1 MENKTSVTMALDE
14 QGIPYKFFRHQ
25 GKINFLEQAALERGQ
40 KPGQIIR
47 SILFRLSENLFVMVL
62 IAGPEQIS
70 WTNLRKYLSV
80 SRITMASEEEVIDVT
95 GFPLGAVSP
104 LGLPSPIRILVDRSV
119 LQEDEISIGPG
130 ERYTTIIMKQKDLQ
144 KALGEIEIGDFCK
157 CE

>member
-25 GKINFLEQAALERGQ
+25 GKINSLEQAALERGQ

-119 LQEDEISIGPG
+119 LQEDEISIGSG